1 MKNKILFLLLASF
14 SLSVAA
20 ASKARQA
27 ALQGAN
33 VPPVESSLSISI
45 ERRDRPSFNKALKND
60 TSEQELNAALE
71 NAAAAE
77 DSSYLAALLKE
88 KAKSKELAQKNSN
101 ILSAAL
107 SDGALK
113 NVELLE
119 ATIKSEEIKFD
130 ENRDVLRQAIS
141 VGSLD
146 KIQLIAKKH
155 SSLVSKLDENGESI
169 LFTAVRRGDL
179 KIVDE
184 VLKMKGLPASRTNKS
199 GKTAQALAL
208 ELSYKRIAEKV
219 K

>member
-1 MKNKILFLLLASF
+1 MKKKIILFLLASF

-33 VPPVESSLSISI
+33 VPPVESSVSISI
-45 ERRDRPSFNKALKND
+45 ERRDMNSFKAAIKKQLSD
-60 TSEQELNAALE
+60 QELNTSLE

-88 KAKSKELAQKNSN
+88 KSKAKDLAQKNSL

-119 ATIKSEEIKFD
+119 ATIKSEEMKFD

-141 VGSLD
+141 VATSE
-146 KIQLIAKKH
+146 KIQLIARNH
-155 SSLVSKLDENGESI
+155 PSLISKLDENGESI
-169 LFTAVRRGDL
+169 LFTAVRRGDRQ
-179 KIVDE
+179 IVDQ
-184 VLKMKGLPASRTNKS
+184 VLKMKGLPKTRINKA
-199 GKTAQALAL
+199 GKSTQALAL
-208 ELSYKRIAEKV
+208 ELGYQRIAEQV